1 MPPKKRTSAAEKLT
15 ILRRLI
21 VEGKCSWNLKELEK
35 AGSKAGIVTQAIK
48 DVLQSLC
55 DDNLVDQDKIG
66 SGSFFWSFAS
76 KNQLKLEHRI
86 KKLLEEQAQLEGAK
100 AELEA
105 RAQAASAT
113 RNAADRQAKLEL
125 YEKLVAERDAL
136 QEQMKVFQEN
146 SPEKIAKNE
155 LALQQVKA
163 GVNRW
168 TDNIWCAESY
178 VKKKIRS
185 CWQGLLEQ
193 SRGSN

>member
-15 ILRRLI
+15 ILRRII

-86 KKLLEEQAQLEGAK
+86 KKLLEEQAQLEAAK

-105 RAQAASAT
+105 RAEAASAT
-113 RNAADRQAKLEL
+113 RNAAVCILCARAFCFAHWPTQTSEILGNM
-125 YEKLVAERDAL
+125 V
-136 QEQMKVFQEN
+136 VFSTLFHSFLSSN
-146 SPEKIAKNE
+146 
-155 LALQQVKA
+155 
-163 GVNRW
+163 
-168 TDNIWCAESY
+168 NIF
-178 VKKKIRS
+178 
-185 CWQGLLEQ
+185 LFL
-193 SRGSN
+193 

>member
-113 RNAADRQAKLEL
+113 RNAAVCRRAQFFAQQAF
-125 YEKLVAERDAL
+125 A
-136 QEQMKVFQEN
+136 F
-146 SPEKIAKNE
+146 
-155 LALQQVKA
+155 LA
-163 GVNRW
+163 
-168 TDNIWCAESY
+168 
-178 VKKKIRS
+178 S
-185 CWQGLLEQ
+185 CFVDFLHSFSL
-193 SRGSN
+193 NDTPYLF